1 MAGWPKFPSS
11 SPNDLPPAYSELYPS
26 LSRSI
31 NDAAPDDNL
40 DQVCQICH
48 QPIHGAEAKCTVCFL
63 TLHSTCLER
72 INNFVVD
79 VDLRTWKC
87 KKCTKTTNRVD
98 DIEVRMLKIQN
109 EHLMK
114 EKQSLERIVA
124 KLEKRIHNLKAHN
137 GRQETE
143 EDHHWVNFSTLGS
156 ALPKNIVQGGV
167 DVDRHPIYV
176 GRAHYSGDLLPAKVI
191 PGKKA
196 AYVAYDGKERQVYNL
211 EVLCAKNS
219 SWLLSHGGYTRP
231 GALKGG
237 YTSSGESL
245 YIGRVRHKGSL
256 TVGKIH
262 PSHHVCYIPFDG
274 KEIAYS
280 EYEVLVLQA

>member
-1 MAGWPKFPSS
+1 
-11 SPNDLPPAYSELYPS
+11 
-26 LSRSI
+26 
-31 NDAAPDDNL
+31 
-40 DQVCQICH
+40 
-48 QPIHGAEAKCTVCFL
+48 
-63 TLHSTCLER
+63 
-72 INNFVVD
+72 
-79 VDLRTWKC
+79 
-87 KKCTKTTNRVD
+87 
-98 DIEVRMLKIQN
+98 MLKIQN

-143 EDHHWVNFSTLGS
+143 EGRRQFCCNKVTNLLLVDHHWVNFSTLGS

-256 TVGKIH
+256 TVGK
-262 PSHHVCYIPFDG
+262 VR
-274 KEIAYS
+274 K
-280 EYEVLVLQA
+280 L